1 MGVDLSAVPLK
12 FRRAIEA
19 ELALRVYTAAL
30 PRLGEAAALELLN
43 ATVDGAA
50 RAAGQAFADK
60 APSVAPSLAHFS
72 EVLALWQAGGALTI
86 VDIERGEDALRFT
99 VTRCGYME
107 MYREMGLPAVL
118 HSTLSCRRDA
128 AFAEGYS
135 SKLRL
140 DRPQTISDGAAAC
153 LFRFR
158 WEH

>member
-43 ATVDGAA
+43 SAIDEAA
-50 RAAGQAFADK
+50 HAAGRAFADK
-60 APSVAPSLAHFS
+60 APQRAPSLAHFS
-72 EVLALWQAGGALTI
+72 EVLLLWQAGGALTI
-86 VDIERGEDALRFT
+86 EEIECGGEALHFK
-99 VTRCGYME
+99 VTRCEYVE
-107 MYREMGLPAVL
+107 LYREMGLPLAL